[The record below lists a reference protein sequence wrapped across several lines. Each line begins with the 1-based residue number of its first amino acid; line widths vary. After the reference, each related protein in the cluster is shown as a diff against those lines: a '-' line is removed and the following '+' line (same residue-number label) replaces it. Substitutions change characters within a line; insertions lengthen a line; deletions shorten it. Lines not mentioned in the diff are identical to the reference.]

1 VGVKQIKNLAERMR
15 AESVFRAVV
24 VAQVSM
30 TPFARQCLTEMAP
43 KYTIEVVSHLKFD
56 DEIWGGRMGSDGMG
70 WDGQTRAPLSPS
82 PRVSHPRARSLSP
95 LSTPHAPKQFQETEL
110 LVNITHHVLVPSHTV
125 LSDADKR
132 ALLTRYRVRDSQ
144 LPRIQ
149 ATDPVAR
156 YFGLAKGQVVR
167 IVRPSETAGRYVT
180 YRLCV

>member
-1 VGVKQIKNLAERMR
+1 MGVKQIKNLAERMR

-56 DEIWGGRMGSDGMG
+56 DEIWDGRIGWDGMG
-70 WDGQTRAPLSPS
+70 WTDARASLPLP
-82 PRVSHPRARSLSP
+82 PVSHPRARSLSP
-95 LSTPHAPKQFQETEL
+95 LSTPHAPKQFQETER